1 MVSTTQTEKAPALNI
16 RIKAPQRALI
26 ERAARQANKSISD
39 FVRDAAI
46 QEAET
51 TLLDTTR
58 VVLDPAAWEQFT
70 AALDA
75 PPADNPRLRDL
86 MARKAPWER

>member
-1 MVSTTQTEKAPALNI
+1 MLSTTQTEKSPALNI

-58 VVLDPAAWEQFT
+58 IVPNPAAWEPFT
-70 AALDA
+70 AALDWQK
-75 PPADNPRLRDL
+75 RR
-86 MARKAPWER
+86 

>member
-1 MVSTTQTEKAPALNI
+1 MSTPQPEKSPALNI

-26 ERAARQANKSISD
+26 ARAATRANKTISD

-46 QEAET
+46 QEAEAI
-51 TLLDTTR
+51 LLDVTR
-58 VVLDPAAWEQFT
+58 IELDPAAWAQFT

-86 MARKAPWER
+86 MARKAPWEA